1 MIKEFREFIARG
13 NVIDLAVGV
22 IIGGAFGK
30 IVSSLV
36 SDALM
41 PPLGLVLGKIDFS
54 NLFVN
59 LGDKPARTLAE
70 AKAAGVPTLNYGQF
84 LDNIIQFF
92 ILAFVV
98 FLIVRAVSRIHK
110 PVVAVTTK
118 PCPYCAEAIP
128 LAAKKCGHC
137 TTDLATPIAPTTS
150 APVVTTPTTGPTTAP
165 TT

>member
-1 MIKEFREFIARG
+1 MLKEFRDFIARG
-13 NVIDLAVGV
+13 NVMDLAVGV

-36 SDALM
+36 SDVLM

-59 LGDKPARTLAE
+59 LGDKPAATIAE

-84 LDNIIQFF
+84 IDNVIQFL

-98 FLIVRAVSRIHK
+98 FLIVRAVAKVYK
-110 PVVAVTTK
+110 PVVAATTK
-118 PCPYCAEAIP
+118 TCPHCAEAIP

-137 TTDLATPIAPTTS
+137 TSDLATPEAH
-150 APVVTTPTTGPTTAP
+150 A
-165 TT
+165 

>member
-36 SDALM
+36 SDVLM
-41 PPLGLVLGKIDFS
+41 PPLGLMLGKIDFS
-54 NLFVN
+54 NLFLN

-84 LDNIIQFF
+84 IDNVIQFF

-98 FLIVRAVSRIHK
+98 FLIVRAVTKLYK
-110 PVVAVTTK
+110 PATTTK
-118 PCPYCAEAIP
+118 PCPQCAENIP
-128 LAAKKCGHC
+128 LAAKRCGHC
-137 TTDLATPIAPTTS
+137 TTDLSTPS
-150 APVVTTPTTGPTTAP
+150 APAATAP
-165 TT
+165 TAAE

>member
-1 MIKEFREFIARG
+1 MLKEFRDFIARG
-13 NVIDLAVGV
+13 NVMDLAVGV

-36 SDALM
+36 SDVLM

-59 LGDKPARTLAE
+59 LGDKPAATIAE

-84 LDNIIQFF
+84 IDNIIQFI
-92 ILAFVV
+92 ILAFCV
-98 FLIVRAVSRIHK
+98 FMIVQLVQRFNKK
-110 PVVAVTTK
+110 PAAPTPTTK
-118 PCPYCAEAIP
+118 PCPFCAESIP

-137 TTDLATPIAPTTS
+137 TSDLATT
-150 APVVTTPTTGPTTAP
+150 
-165 TT
+165 

>member
-1 MIKEFREFIARG
+1 MLKEFRDFIARG

-36 SDALM
+36 SDVLM
-41 PPLGLVLGKIDFS
+41 PPLGLLLGKIDFS

-59 LGDKPARTLAE
+59 LGDKPAATLAE

-84 LDNIIQFF
+84 IDNVIQFF

-98 FLIVRAVSRIHK
+98 FLIVRAVSRLYK
-110 PVVAVTTK
+110 PVVAPVTTK
-118 PCPYCAEAIP
+118 PCPFCAEAIP
-128 LAAKKCGHC
+128 VVATKCGHC
-137 TTDLATPIAPTTS
+137 TSDLSAAPTSATTAKSAATPAS
-150 APVVTTPTTGPTTAP
+150 ATP
-165 TT
+165 

>member
-36 SDALM
+36 SDVLM
-41 PPLGLVLGKIDFS
+41 PPLGLVLGRIDFS

-59 LGDKPARTLAE
+59 LGNTPVKTLAE
-70 AKAAGVPTLNYGQF
+70 AKAANVPTLNYGQF
-84 LDNIIQFF
+84 IDAIIQFF

-98 FLIVRAVSRIHK
+98 FLVVRAVSKIHK
-110 PVVAVTTK
+110 APAAAVTTK

-137 TTDLATPIAPTTS
+137 TSDLA
-150 APVVTTPTTGPTTAP
+150 VTT
-165 TT
+165 

>member
-36 SDALM
+36 SDVLM
-41 PPLGLVLGKIDFS
+41 PPLGLLLGKIDFS
-54 NLFVN
+54 NLFLN

-84 LDNIIQFF
+84 IDNVIQFF

-98 FLIVRAVSRIHK
+98 FLIVRAVTKLYK
-110 PVVAVTTK
+110 PSTTTK
-118 PCPYCAEAIP
+118 PCPQCAENIP
-128 LAAKKCGHC
+128 LAAKRCGHC
-137 TTDLATPIAPTTS
+137 TSDLSTPAAPAAAPT
-150 APVVTTPTTGPTTAP
+150 AAE
-165 TT
+165 

>member
-1 MIKEFREFIARG
+1 MIKEFRDFIARG

-36 SDALM
+36 SDVLM
-41 PPLGLVLGKIDFS
+41 PPLGLLLGKIDFS

-59 LGDKPARTLAE
+59 LGDKPAKTLAD
-70 AKAAGVPTLNYGQF
+70 AKTAGVPTLNYGQF
-84 LDNIIQFF
+84 IDNIIQFF

-98 FLIVRAVSRIHK
+98 FLIVRAVTKFYK
-110 PVVAVTTK
+110 PAPAAATK
-118 PCPYCAEAIP
+118 PCPFCAETIP

-137 TTDLATPIAPTTS
+137 TSDLAPAATATAAAT
-150 APVVTTPTTGPTTAP
+150 ATTPTA
-165 TT
+165 

>member
-1 MIKEFREFIARG
+1 MIKEFRDFIARG

-36 SDALM
+36 SDVLM

-59 LGDKPARTLAE
+59 LGDKPVKTVAE
-70 AKAAGVPTLNYGQF
+70 AKTANVPTLNYGQF
-84 LDNIIQFF
+84 IDSVIQFF

-98 FLIVRAVSRIHK
+98 FLVVRAVSKLQK
-110 PVVAVTTK
+110 PPKPAATTK

-137 TTDLATPIAPTTS
+137 TSDLATT
-150 APVVTTPTTGPTTAP
+150 
-165 TT
+165 

>member
-1 MIKEFREFIARG
+1 MLKEFREFIARG

-36 SDALM
+36 SDVLT
-41 PPLGLVLGKIDFS
+41 PPLGLLLGRIDFS

-59 LGDKPARTLAE
+59 LSPKPVSTLAE
-70 AKAAGVPTLNYGQF
+70 AKAAGTPTINYGVFIDNVIQF
-84 LDNIIQFF
+84 L

-98 FLIVRAVSRIHK
+98 FLIVRAVNRLYARPAAPKSMK
-110 PVVAVTTK
+110 D
-118 PCPYCAEAIP
+118 CPYCAEPVP

-137 TTDLATPIAPTTS
+137 TSDLATT
-150 APVVTTPTTGPTTAP
+150 
-165 TT
+165 